1 MNTADIVIFVLDI
14 FGTMVFALTGAV
26 KAIEKRL
33 DLLGILVLA
42 CAVGAGGG
50 MIRDCL
56 IGAVPVAALVNEI
69 YLLICIISGLTVF
82 FCYKKI
88 SETQNI
94 IRYADAVGL
103 GVFTAIGA
111 SKAME
116 YNMDFTGVVL
126 SGVLTAI
133 GGGVIRDIMVC
144 SIPTVLKSDFY
155 ATAALIGG
163 VLYYI
168 LIRVKVP
175 FFIVFLIVL
184 FVVTGLRICA
194 IHYKF
199 RLPRVIRYQKK
210 DKKNV

>member
-1 MNTADIVIFVLDI
+1 METADIVILSLDL
-14 FGTMVFALTGAV
+14 FGTMIFAVTGAV
-26 KAIEKRL
+26 KAIERKL

-50 MIRDCL
+50 MVRDCL

-69 YLLICIISGLTVF
+69 YLLICIVSGFVVF

-88 SETQNI
+88 SETRNI

-111 SKAME
+111 AKAME
-116 YNMDFTGVVL
+116 YNLDFTGVVL

-144 SIPTVLKSDFY
+144 SVPTVLKSDFY

-163 VLYYI
+163 LLYY
-168 LIRVKVP
+168 LLARVGIP
-175 FFIVFLIVL
+175 FFGLFFIVAFI
-184 FVVTGLRICA
+184 VTGLRICA
-194 IHYKF
+194 MHYKF
-199 RLPRVIRYQKK
+199 RLPKVRLVGKE
-210 DKKNV
+210 

>member
-1 MNTADIVIFVLDI
+1 MDAADIVILVLDL
-14 FGTMVFALTGAV
+14 FGTMVFAVTGAV

-33 DLLGILVLA
+33 DLLGVLVLS

-50 MIRDCL
+50 MVRDCL

-69 YLLICIISGLTVF
+69 YLLICILSGLVVF
-82 FCYKKI
+82 FCYKKV

-111 SKAME
+111 AKALE
-116 YNMDFTGVVL
+116 YNLDFTGVVL

-163 VLYYI
+163 VLYY
-168 LIRVKVP
+168 LLAKSGVP
-175 FFIVFLIVL
+175 FFALFIIVL
-184 FVVTGLRICA
+184 CIVTGLRIFA
-194 IHYKF
+194 IRYKF
-199 RLPRVIRYQKK
+199 HLPRASLRK
-210 DKKNV
+210 

>member
-1 MNTADIVIFVLDI
+1 MDTASYVILALDL
-14 FGTMVFALTGAV
+14 FGTMVFAVTGAV

-33 DLLGILVLA
+33 DLLGVLVLA

-50 MIRDCL
+50 MVRDCL

-69 YLLICIISGLTVF
+69 YLLICIISGIAVF
-82 FCYKKI
+82 FFYRKI

-111 SKAME
+111 AKALE
-116 YNMDFTGVVL
+116 YNLDFTGVVL

-144 SIPTVLKSDFY
+144 SVPTVLKSDFY

-163 VLYYI
+163 ILYYI
-168 LIRVKVP
+168 LAKIHLP
-175 FFIVFLIVL
+175 FFAMFMIVL
-184 FVVTGLRICA
+184 VVVTGLRILA
-194 IHYKF
+194 IRCNL
-199 RLPRVIRYQKK
+199 RLPRVHLPKR
-210 DKKNV
+210 